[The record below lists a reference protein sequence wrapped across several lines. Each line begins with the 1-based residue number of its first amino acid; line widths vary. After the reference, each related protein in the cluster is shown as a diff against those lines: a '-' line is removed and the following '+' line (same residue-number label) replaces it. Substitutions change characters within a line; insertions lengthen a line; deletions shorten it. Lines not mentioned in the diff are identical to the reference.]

1 MARKKRTSK
10 VLDKALK
17 RADGL
22 KTIDPVLD
30 LGGVTLAEFSGRIS
44 KLTTDMS
51 QYNTLMTQLD
61 TMTNDLKA
69 QEKAL
74 AEYSNR
80 MLSGV
85 ATRFGKDSNQYEAA
99 GGVRKSERK
108 KPVRAP
114 KTG

>member
-1 MARKKRTSK
+1 MARQKRTSK
-10 VLDKALK
+10 ILDQAAQ

-22 KTIDPVLD
+22 KTIDPALD
-30 LGGVTLAEFSGRIS
+30 LGGVTLTEFNTRIG
-44 KLTTDMS
+44 KLTTGIS
-51 QYNTLMTQLD
+51 AYNALMTQLD

-69 QEKAL
+69 QEIDL

-85 ATRFGKDSNQYEAA
+85 ATRFGKDSNEYEAA

-108 KPVRAP
+108 KPVRKA
-114 KTG
+114 TA